1 MKKILT
7 KFLPLLLL
15 ISLMSCNQLVVGIEK
30 TFSYW
35 ANGATIIGIELPP
48 NLQVDGDGFSSLPS
62 SQDACIC
69 FKLNNPQ
76 KFEFLMPN
84 DSNAPADIIV
94 FDENV
99 KGKNGGRP
107 KFGEGEDYSLIQK
120 DSDTLELTYKKE
132 FLLKNEQG
140 KANLNPKIKL
150 YNKKDN
156 RRFAQNYNY
165 KLRANTVPPK
175 PEWFTTGKIQQG
187 TDWYYVLIF
196 KFEGLTNSIDIENF
210 LHKDISEVLLTEV
223 GTQKAPIQIK
233 LKNNGFDVS
242 DSQGN
247 LIPADKEIK
256 PLAPTDL
263 TGGGPTSFEPIPA
276 ANSDDRKWMLCI
288 KTGVKT
294 GDSLSYKVKVKDLRG
309 LPSEE
314 TSGVTNAA
322 KLPVPQISYDS
333 EMAALT
339 SSGVYMDNEPALNNH
354 SSSSTNPILI
364 SSCFGKTVVLKAHNT
379 AYPSDV
385 TIEAEVKLSASTP
398 APSGFAG
405 PKGSSQLS
413 GNTTKILLD
422 PIPGVDEIY
431 EVKVKASASGSNYT
445 DSDEKTYYYQ
455 IKKEVRAGTSSWQIL
470 KKAVNLASDRDTIYI
485 NGHIKSTSTAN
496 NSGEIEVDKNINI
509 KGSTGKTNDIIDAN
523 RIGPDNPSPTHRIFN
538 IKNGGSLNLTGLT
551 LQDGKAYTGGAIL
564 AETGS
569 VLTLD
574 NTDIKSSEATVG
586 GGAISTGGTLI
597 INGGS
602 VISGNE
608 ALLGGAVYNNG
619 TFEISG
625 SAKIVPSA
633 APDEN
638 ALGKNDVYLPM
649 GKVITVTGALSED
662 SVARISPVTPYTASR
677 QVVKGVGHSL
687 TDGDISK
694 FSLTQKSGETWSL
707 QREDSQN
714 ALVLKKEAT
723 EITTWKGL
731 QDAVDA
737 ASPGDTITVKN
748 TLTADD
754 TTSKISITKNLTIKG
769 EGTSV
774 VLDAN
779 EKHRIFNVQNGV
791 SLKLKDITLKK
802 GKGSQGAG
810 VHVIGASLELENVTI
825 TECKNN
831 ANSGEGG
838 AIYISSS
845 SNGRLWI
852 RGSSKIVQNQAE
864 KGAGI
869 YIDTNSDANIIEDS
883 AEISVN
889 ICQSNGQGGGI
900 YLYKGS
906 LVLQGNA
913 KILNNE
919 SSVGTDGGGGVYISE
934 HGTLTIKDSCI
945 IQGNKAKN
953 SGGSSITG
961 NGGGICNLGKLI
973 MEGGEIKENE
983 AKLGGAVYN
992 NGTFKISGS
1001 AKIVSY
1007 ADPDENT
1014 PGKNDIYLAT
1024 NKVITITGNLSKSSV
1039 ARISPA
1045 TYPSLL
1051 TPTIT
1056 VLAADSGVILADQVS
1071 KFKVTDDT
1079 DGKKWKINTTGKL
1092 ELANK
1097 TITVTSWEELKEA
1110 VQNSSE
1116 NDTIIIDGNIK
1127 AVYSNS
1133 DAKKWGTIEVEKNLT
1148 IKGNNTSSQNVIELD
1163 LTTFTGS
1170 GRNKK
1175 HKIFK
1180 ISNNAVVKLENLEL
1194 KNGYSTDS
1202 GGGIDIASGN
1212 VTLSKVTI
1220 DNCTAKSNGGGIAV
1234 RGGSLKIKNGSLIQN
1249 CKASK
1254 DTTSSL
1260 AVANGGGIFVGEHG
1274 TLELDGIRIYKNSA
1288 DKNDGGGIYTKGTTS
1303 IVSATIE
1310 ENSSISSG
1318 GGGIYIEDG
1327 TCTIGN
1333 TATGNIIIKNNKSD
1347 LGAGIYINRGTLDI
1361 QRGLIENNSTEEG
1374 TGFKYGGGLYLANGT
1389 VNMSG
1394 GEIKTNSAGIGGA
1407 VYFENGTFNISGVA
1421 KITPSI
1427 TPNENAQG
1435 QNDVYLSDDKK
1446 IKITGTL
1453 TAGQNQAAR
1462 ITVTDAN
1469 YTEGKV
1475 VLEGE
1480 GTVNLSNEAKKFKVT
1495 KKDGQSWYVG
1505 NNGQLTTTAPGP

>member
-731 QDAVDA
+731 QDAVNA
-737 ASPGDTITVKN
+737 ASPGDTITVKK
-748 TLTADD
+748 TLTADGS
-754 TTSKISITKNLTIKG
+754 TSEISITKNLTIKG
-769 EGTSV
+769 EGTLA

-779 EKHRIFNVQNGV
+779 YKHRIFKVYNGA

-802 GKGSQGAG
+802 GKKDSGAG
-810 VHVIGASLELENVTI
+810 VHVTGGSLELENVTI

-934 HGTLTIKDSCI
+934 HGTLNIKDSCI
-945 IQGNKAKN
+945 IHGNKAKN

-961 NGGGICNLGKLI
+961 KGGGICNLGKLI

-1014 PGKNDIYLAT
+1014 PGKNDIYLPAD
-1024 NKVITITGNLSKSSV
+1024 KVITVIGELTEISV
-1039 ARISPA
+1039 ARISPVSSYTA
-1045 TYPSLL
+1045 GRQ
-1051 TPTIT
+1051 
-1056 VLAADSGVILADQVS
+1056 VVEAASGVILADQVS
-1071 KFKVTDDT
+1071 KFKVTDGA
-1079 DGKKWKINTTGKL
+1079 DGKKWKINAAGQL

-1097 TITVTSWEELKEA
+1097 TITVTSWKELK
-1110 VQNSSE
+1110 
-1116 NDTIIIDGNIK
+1116 K
-1127 AVYSNS
+1127 AVKEGEYNTILVNNNLTAAYGT
-1133 DAKKWGTIEVEKNLT
+1133 DEENYGTIEITKNMT
-1148 IKGNNTSSQNVIELD
+1148 IKGNNTSSQNVIEINLA
-1163 LTTFTGS
+1163 TFTGG

-1180 ISNNAVVKLENLEL
+1180 IKSNAVVKMENLEL

-1202 GGGIDIASGN
+1202 GGGIEIEKGN

-1220 DNCTAKSNGGGIAV
+1220 DSCTAKANGGGIAV
-1234 RGGSLKIKNGSLIQN
+1234 LRGSLKIENGSLIQN
-1249 CKASK
+1249 CKSLK
-1254 DTTSSL
+1254 DTGSSTT
-1260 AVANGGGIFVGEHG
+1260 ANGGGIFVGG
-1274 TLELDGIRIYKNSA
+1274 NGNLELNGVRIYENEAKDN
-1288 DKNDGGGIYTKGTTS
+1288 GGGIYTKGNTT
-1303 IVSATIE
+1303 IVSAIID
-1310 ENSSISSG
+1310 ENSSTLR
-1318 GGGIYIEDG
+1318 GGGIYLVG
-1327 TCTIGN
+1327 
-1333 TATGNIIIKNNKSD
+1333 
-1347 LGAGIYINRGTLDI
+1347 GTL
-1361 QRGLIENNSTEEG
+1361 
-1374 TGFKYGGGLYLANGT
+1374 
-1389 VNMSG
+1389 NMLG
-1394 GEIKTNSAGIGGA
+1394 GEIKKNTAGQGGGC
-1407 VYFENGTFNISGVA
+1407 YFENGIFNISGVA

-1427 TPNENAQG
+1427 TPNENAHG
-1435 QNDVYLSDDKK
+1435 QNDVYLSDGKK
-1446 IKITGTL
+1446 IKITGPL

-1462 ITVTDAN
+1462 ITVPDAN
-1469 YTEGKV
+1469 YTESTQ
-1475 VLEGE
+1475 VLDGSTTE
-1480 GTVNLSNEAKKFKVT
+1480 NANKFKVT
-1495 KKDGQSWYVG
+1495 KKGSEEWEVKSDGHLKKK
-1505 NNGQLTTTAPGP
+1505 N

>member
-84 DSNAPADIIV
+84 GSNAPADIIV

-551 LQDGKAYTGGAIL
+551 LQDGKVEGSTYEATGGAIK
-564 AETGS
+564 AGNGS

-574 NTDIKSSEATVG
+574 NTDIADSEAG
-586 GGAISTGGTLI
+586 MAGGAISSTGNIGIKGNSVIRNNKTISPNGLGGAIYNGGTLK
-597 INGGS
+597 
-602 VISGNE
+602 
-608 ALLGGAVYNNG
+608 
-619 TFEISG
+619 ISG
-625 SAKIVPSA
+625 SAQITVDA
-633 APDEN
+633 A
-638 ALGKNDVYLPM
+638 KNDVYLPAE
-649 GKVITVTGALSED
+649 KVITVTGVLTQT
-662 SVARISPVTPYTASR
+662 SVARITPANNTYSTGR
-677 QVVKGVGHSL
+677 QVVKG
-687 TDGDISK
+687 
-694 FSLTQKSGETWSL
+694 
-707 QREDSQN
+707 
-714 ALVLKKEAT
+714 A
-723 EITTWKGL
+723 
-731 QDAVDA
+731 
-737 ASPGDTITVKN
+737 
-748 TLTADD
+748 
-754 TTSKISITKNLTIKG
+754 
-769 EGTSV
+769 
-774 VLDAN
+774 
-779 EKHRIFNVQNGV
+779 
-791 SLKLKDITLKK
+791 
-802 GKGSQGAG
+802 
-810 VHVIGASLELENVTI
+810 
-825 TECKNN
+825 
-831 ANSGEGG
+831 
-838 AIYISSS
+838 
-845 SNGRLWI
+845 
-852 RGSSKIVQNQAE
+852 
-864 KGAGI
+864 
-869 YIDTNSDANIIEDS
+869 
-883 AEISVN
+883 
-889 ICQSNGQGGGI
+889 
-900 YLYKGS
+900 
-906 LVLQGNA
+906 
-913 KILNNE
+913 
-919 SSVGTDGGGGVYISE
+919 
-934 HGTLTIKDSCI
+934 
-945 IQGNKAKN
+945 
-953 SGGSSITG
+953 
-961 NGGGICNLGKLI
+961 
-973 MEGGEIKENE
+973 
-983 AKLGGAVYN
+983 
-992 NGTFKISGS
+992 
-1001 AKIVSY
+1001 
-1007 ADPDENT
+1007 
-1014 PGKNDIYLAT
+1014 
-1024 NKVITITGNLSKSSV
+1024 
-1039 ARISPA
+1039 
-1045 TYPSLL
+1045 
-1051 TPTIT
+1051 
-1056 VLAADSGVILADQVS
+1056 SGVTLSSQVS
-1071 KFKVTDDT
+1071 KFKVSDDT
-1079 DGKKWKINTTGKL
+1079 DGKKWKINTDGKL

-1097 TITVTSWEELKEA
+1097 TITVTSWKELK
-1110 VQNSSE
+1110 
-1116 NDTIIIDGNIK
+1116 K
-1127 AVYSNS
+1127 AVKEGENNTILVDSNLTAAYGT
-1133 DAKKWGTIEVEKNLT
+1133 DEENYGTIEIEKNMT

-1462 ITVTDAN
+1462 ITVPDAN
-1469 YTEGKV
+1469 YTEGTV

-1495 KKDGQSWYVG
+1495 KKESQNWYVG
-1505 NNGQLTTTAPGP
+1505 NNGQLTTTAPSP

>member
-62 SQDACIC
+62 GQDARIC

-76 KFEFLMPN
+76 KFEFLMPG

-107 KFGEGEDYSLIQK
+107 KFGEDYSLIQK
-120 DSDTLELTYKKE
+120 DSDTLELTYKKG

-175 PEWFTTGKIQQG
+175 PKWVTAGKIQQG
-187 TDWYYVLIF
+187 ADSYYVLIF
-196 KFEGLTNSIDIENF
+196 EFEGLTNSTDIENF
-210 LHKDISEVLLTEV
+210 LHKDISEVYLTEV
-223 GTQKAPIQIK
+223 GIQKAPIQIK
-233 LKNNGFDVS
+233 LTNNGFDVS
-242 DSQGN
+242 GSQGN
-247 LIPADKEIK
+247 LIPSDI
-256 PLAPTDL
+256 PINDLAASDVTVDL
-263 TGGGPTSFEPIPA
+263 TDFPNISTITSDA
-276 ANSDDRKWMLCI
+276 RKWMLCI
-288 KTGVKT
+288 KTGVKI
-294 GDSLSYKVKVKDLRG
+294 GDSLSYKIKVKDLRG
-309 LPSEE
+309 LAPKEIE
-314 TSGVTNAA
+314 GVINKA
-322 KLPVPQISYDS
+322 KLPVPQISYHPDMD
-333 EMAALT
+333 ELT
-339 SSGVYMDNEPALNNH
+339 DYGVYKDNEPALNNH

-364 SSCFGKTVVLKAHNT
+364 SSCFGNTVVLKAYNDG
-379 AYPSDV
+379 SLSGV
-385 TIEAEVKLSASTP
+385 TIEAKVKLSTSSSFT
-398 APSGFAG
+398 G
-405 PKGSSQLS
+405 PKGSSQQD

-431 EVKVKASASGSNYT
+431 EVKVKAKKPGYT
-445 DSDEKTYYYQ
+445 DSDEKTYYYK

-470 KKAVNLASDRDTIYI
+470 KNAVAGAYAGDTIYI
-485 NGHIKSTSTAN
+485 KGHIISTDAAD
-496 NSGEIEVDKNINI
+496 NSGEIEVKESIHIQGLN
-509 KGSTGKTNDIIDAN
+509 GKATDIINAN
-523 RIGPDNPSPTHRIFN
+523 KDGSNNPSPPHRIFK
-538 IKNGGSLNLTGLT
+538 IKTGVTLNLTGLT
-551 LQDGKAYTGGAIL
+551 IQNGKADIGGAIL
-564 AETGS
+564 AENGS
-569 VLTLD
+569 TLTLD
-574 NTDIKSSEATVG
+574 NTDIKDSEASIG

-602 VISGNE
+602 VISENE
-608 ALLGGAVYNNG
+608 ASQGGAIYNG
-619 TFEISG
+619 GILKISG
-625 SAKIVPSA
+625 DAKITVDSA
-633 APDEN
+633 
-638 ALGKNDVYLPM
+638 KNDVYLPT
-649 GKVITVTGALSED
+649 GKVITVTDALTEA
-662 SVARISPVTPYTASR
+662 SVARITPANNTYTPDR
-677 QVVKGVGHSL
+677 QVVKG
-687 TDGDISK
+687 DGFTLPDTYVSK
-694 FSLTQKSGETWSL
+694 FNLTPKAGENWIIQKH
-707 QREDSQN
+707 DSQN

-731 QDAVDA
+731 QDAVNA
-737 ASPGDTITVKN
+737 ASPGDTITVKK
-748 TLTADD
+748 TLTADGS
-754 TTSKISITKNLTIKG
+754 TSEISITKNLTIKG
-769 EGTSV
+769 EGTLA

-779 EKHRIFNVQNGV
+779 YKHRIFKVYNGA

-802 GKGSQGAG
+802 GKKDSGAG
-810 VHVIGASLELENVTI
+810 VHVTGGSLELENVTI

-852 RGSSKIVQNQAE
+852 RGSSKIVQNKAE

-869 YIDTNSDANIIEDS
+869 YIHTNSDANIIEGS
-883 AEISVN
+883 AEIRGN
-889 ICQSNGQGGGI
+889 ICQSNGKGGGI

-906 LVLQGNA
+906 LVLQGSA
-913 KILNNE
+913 QILNNE
-919 SSVGTDGGGGVYISE
+919 SRVGADGGGGIYISTAV
-934 HGTLTIKDSCI
+934 TLTIKDSCI

-953 SGGSSITG
+953 SYGSVITG
-961 NGGGICNLGKLI
+961 NGGGIYNSGKLI

-983 AKLGGAVYN
+983 AKFGGAVYN
-992 NGTFKISGS
+992 NGTFEISGS
-1001 AKIVSY
+1001 AKIVPS
-1007 ADPDENT
+1007 AVPDENT
-1014 PGKNDIYLAT
+1014 LGKNDVYLPAD
-1024 NKVITITGNLSKSSV
+1024 KVITVTGNLSKSSV

-1097 TITVTSWEELKEA
+1097 TITVTSWKELKEA

-1148 IKGNNTSSQNVIELD
+1148 IKGNNPSSQNVIELD
-1163 LTTFTGS
+1163 LATFIG
-1170 GRNKK
+1170 GGLNKK

-1180 ISNNAVVKLENLEL
+1180 IKSDAVVKMENLEL

-1202 GGGIDIASGN
+1202 GGGIEIEKGN

-1220 DNCTAKSNGGGIAV
+1220 DSCTAKANGGGIAV
-1234 RGGSLKIKNGSLIQN
+1234 LRGSLKIENGSLIQN
-1249 CKASK
+1249 CKSLK
-1254 DTTSSL
+1254 DTGGSTT
-1260 AVANGGGIFVGEHG
+1260 ANGGGIFVGG
-1274 TLELDGIRIYKNSA
+1274 NGNLELNGVRIYENEAKDN
-1288 DKNDGGGIYTKGTTS
+1288 GGGIYTKGNTT
-1303 IVSATIE
+1303 IVSAIID
-1310 ENSSISSG
+1310 ENSSTLR
-1318 GGGIYIEDG
+1318 GGGIYLVG
-1327 TCTIGN
+1327 
-1333 TATGNIIIKNNKSD
+1333 
-1347 LGAGIYINRGTLDI
+1347 GTL
-1361 QRGLIENNSTEEG
+1361 
-1374 TGFKYGGGLYLANGT
+1374 
-1389 VNMSG
+1389 NMLG
-1394 GEIKTNSAGIGGA
+1394 GEIKKNTAGQGGGC
-1407 VYFENGTFNISGVA
+1407 YFGNGIFNISGVA

-1469 YTEGKV
+1469 YTESTQ
-1475 VLEGE
+1475 VLDGSTTE
-1480 GTVNLSNEAKKFKVT
+1480 NANKFKVT
-1495 KKDGQSWYVG
+1495 KKGSEEWEVKSDGHLKKK
-1505 NNGQLTTTAPGP
+1505 N